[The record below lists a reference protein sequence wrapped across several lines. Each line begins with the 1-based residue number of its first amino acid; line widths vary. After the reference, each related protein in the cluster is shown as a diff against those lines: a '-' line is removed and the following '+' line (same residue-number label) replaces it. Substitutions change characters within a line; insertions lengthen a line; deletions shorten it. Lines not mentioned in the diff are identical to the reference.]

1 MIRALLARLL
11 LVFAVAGLLGV
22 ITAALA
28 PPANAQTADQAVADE
43 DEPADLLGEVVPGG
57 EPGRFPTSHYEV
69 KHDAGLFDVME
80 KLQGWLTNVVFGLA
94 RWLVRIG
101 IWVITWA
108 YTFAFGNEL
117 AEPAGNMARLYEE
130 KLVGPVGLREIALFC
145 AVVYAGWQIFRG
157 RLPRGVG
164 ELAVSLVVAA
174 AGVVLLRNP
183 SGVLG
188 SGMEVVG
195 RLSGEVLAV
204 TVSEPP
210 SVAVEEGEG
219 HVQSQY
225 EGLLQ
230 PLGAGI
236 HRAYVEDP
244 WELMSFGALLDGTP
258 CTKPRDA
265 ILALGPASPLKP
277 WDAMED
283 TPGCERYGEFS
294 RTSTFERLAVATL
307 VLFTAM
313 VVMVLLVLVAGTVV
327 VAQLVGVA
335 LVAVMPFAV
344 VGGILPG
351 SGRQLLWR
359 WVSAML
365 RALLAILVMSFFL
378 SFLLFSLRALLEA
391 TADRGLLE
399 RFGILLLLTVVLF
412 AGRKRF
418 LRAGQAMA
426 RNVGSRMERARVGGA
441 GPGWLAPATAAGA
454 TGFGLGHL
462 GQEGRADAREVTRP
476 AGRVGRAVLGPAAL
490 HGAPRGSN
498 GRGAQTAGIRGGN
511 GSDPAPTVVSATRG
525 FGRGTGAASSRVR
538 SVLDRAARTRPVRAA
553 SFAARTARG
562 AGRAALGSTVN
573 LPVTAPKAAAAARQ
587 SGSARTTA
595 LKERLG
601 SAAGRT
607 KEWGREWR
615 TGALHPLR
623 AYQEQLT
630 KHQTGSERGRR

>member
-1 MIRALLARLL
+1 MRGRVARLL

-28 PPANAQTADQAVADE
+28 PPASAQTADQTTVE
-43 DEPADLLGEVVPGG
+43 DDDSEDLLGEVVPGG

-69 KHDAGLFDVME
+69 EYDAGLFDVME

-130 KLVGPVGLREIALFC
+130 KLVGPIGLSEIALFC

-164 ELAVSLVVAA
+164 ELAVSLIVAA

-183 SGVLG
+183 SGVLD

-195 RLSGEVLAV
+195 RLSGEVLSV

-210 SVAVEEGEG
+210 SAAVEEDEG
-219 HVQSQY
+219 HVQSRY

-258 CTKPRDA
+258 CAKPRDA
-265 ILALGPASPLKP
+265 VLALGPASPLRP

-283 TPGCERYGEFS
+283 TPGCEQYGEFS
-294 RTSTFERLAVATL
+294 RRSTFERLAVATL
-307 VLFTAM
+307 VLFTSM

-359 WVSAML
+359 WASAML

-441 GPGWLAPATAAGA
+441 GPGWLAPTVAAGA
-454 TGFGLGHL
+454 TGFGLGQL
-462 GQEGRADAREVTRP
+462 GHEGRAEAREVTRP

-490 HGAPRGSN
+490 HGQPRGSN
-498 GRGAQTAGIRGGN
+498 ARGAGLPARARSGN
-511 GSDPAPTVVSATRG
+511 GSDPGARPDSSLSRG
-525 FGRGTGAASSRVR
+525 RAEASSRVR

-553 SFAARTARG
+553 AFTARTARG

-573 LPVTAPKAAAAARQ
+573 LPVTAPRAAAAARQ
-587 SGSARTTA
+587 VASARTTA

-601 SAAGRT
+601 GAAGRT

-615 TGALHPLR
+615 RGALHPLR
-623 AYQEQLT
+623 AYQDQLD
-630 KHQTGSERGRR
+630 KQQGGNERTPR